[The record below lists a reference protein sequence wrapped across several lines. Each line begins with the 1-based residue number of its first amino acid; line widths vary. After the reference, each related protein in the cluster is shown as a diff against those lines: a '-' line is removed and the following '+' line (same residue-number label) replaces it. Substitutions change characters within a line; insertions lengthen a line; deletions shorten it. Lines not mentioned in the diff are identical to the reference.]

1 MLCDREEQAMGSD
14 RQDFLERKEAR
25 LRRMQQAQQNAAASP
40 SSPKAGKGQPG
51 PGSRAQKAPFPKRKS
66 GEANLT
72 EGASSSQPGASDAA
86 AGRAQTPLNPVAAGQ
101 AGQKAGGKPQAAKL
115 APKAASPS
123 TQQEEL
129 SPAVGLAGRSSA
141 ARRERPA
148 TIRPLR
154 DEPRPSL
161 LARVIVW
168 GTMAIC
174 ALLILAT
181 LGEAWTVHQL
191 HQQVNA
197 GQQVANQLQNQNRAL
212 ATQIAQLQQTET
224 IENEARQLGYIY
236 PGDQPVVV
244 VTAQPVASTTQQS
257 GQPPANNWWGFWPD
271 WLKVFFGG

>member
-1 MLCDREEQAMGSD
+1 MGSD

-25 LRRMQQAQQNAAASP
+25 LRRMQQAQQNAASR
-40 SSPKAGKGQPG
+40 SSSKAGKGQPV
-51 PGSRAQKAPFPKRKS
+51 PGSQAQKAPFPKRKS
-66 GEANLT
+66 GEANLVGGT
-72 EGASSSQPGASDAA
+72 SRVQPGASDTA
-86 AGRAQTPLNPVAAGQ
+86 AGRMQTPSNAAAAAEQ
-101 AGQKAGGKPQAAKL
+101 AGQKAGGKPQPAKP
-115 APKAASPS
+115 APKPARPS
-123 TQQEEL
+123 AQQEEL
-129 SPAVGLAGRSSA
+129 SPAGGMAGRRSA
-141 ARRERPA
+141 ARRERQA
-148 TIRPLR
+148 TIRPLHA
-154 DEPRPSL
+154 EPRPSL

-197 GQQVANQLQNQNRAL
+197 SQQAANQLQYQNRAL

-244 VTAQPVASTTQQS
+244 VTAQPAAPTTQQQS
-257 GQPPANNWWGFWPD
+257 GQPPTKDWWGFWPD
-271 WLKVFFGG
+271 WLNVFFGG

>member
-1 MLCDREEQAMGSD
+1 MSSD

-25 LRRMQQAQQNAAASP
+25 LRRMQQAQQNAVASR
-40 SSPKAGKGQPG
+40 SSSKAGKSQAG
-51 PGSRAQKAPFPKRKS
+51 PGSQAQKAPFPKRKS
-66 GEANLT
+66 AEANLT
-72 EGASSSQPGASDAA
+72 GGASRAQPGASDAA
-86 AGRAQTPLNPVAAGQ
+86 AGRTQTPLNAAPAAEQ
-101 AGQKAGGKPQAAKL
+101 AGQKSGGKPQAAKL

-123 TQQEEL
+123 AQQEEL
-129 SPAVGLAGRSSA
+129 SAAGGLAGRRSA
-141 ARRERPA
+141 ARRERQT
-148 TIRPLR
+148 TIRPLHA
-154 DEPRPSL
+154 EPRPSL

-197 GQQVANQLQNQNRAL
+197 SQQAANQLQNQNRAL

-244 VTAQPVASTTQQS
+244 VTAQRAVPTTQQQS
-257 GQPPANNWWGFWPD
+257 GQPPTKDWWGFWPD

>member
-1 MLCDREEQAMGSD
+1 MGSD

-25 LRRMQQAQQNAAASP
+25 LRRMQQAQQNAATSR
-40 SSPKAGKGQPG
+40 SSSKAGKSQPG
-51 PGSRAQKAPFPKRKS
+51 SGSQAQKAPFPKRKS
-66 GEANLT
+66 AEANLA
-72 EGASSSQPGASDAA
+72 GGA
-86 AGRAQTPLNPVAAGQ
+86 AGRAQTPSNAAAAPEQ
-101 AGQKAGGKPQAAKL
+101 AGQKAGGKPQPAKP
-115 APKAASPS
+115 APKPARLS

-129 SPAVGLAGRSSA
+129 SPAGVLAGRRSA
-141 ARRERPA
+141 ARRERQA
-148 TIRPLR
+148 TIRPLHN
-154 DEPRPSL
+154 EPRPSL

-197 GQQVANQLQNQNRAL
+197 SQQAANQLQNQNRAL

-244 VTAQPVASTTQQS
+244 VTAQPAAPTTTQQS
-257 GQPPANNWWGFWPD
+257 GQPPAKDWWGFWPD
-271 WLKVFFGG
+271 WLKVFFGE

>member
-1 MLCDREEQAMGSD
+1 MGSD

-25 LRRMQQAQQNAAASP
+25 LRRMKQAPQNAAASR
-40 SSPKAGKGQPG
+40 SSSRAGKGQPG
-51 PGSRAQKAPFPKRKS
+51 PGFQSQKAPFPKRKS
-66 GEANLT
+66 VEANLT
-72 EGASSSQPGASDAA
+72 GGVSGAQPGASDAA
-86 AGRAQTPLNPVAAGQ
+86 AGRTQTASNAAAAGQ
-101 AGQKAGGKPQAAKL
+101 AGQRAGGKPQAAK
-115 APKAASPS
+115 PASKPTRS
-123 TQQEEL
+123 PTQQEEL
-129 SPAVGLAGRSSA
+129 SSAGGLAGRRSA
-141 ARRERPA
+141 ARRERQA
-148 TIRPLR
+148 TIRSLR

-197 GQQVANQLQNQNRAL
+197 SQQAANQLQNQNRAL

-224 IENEARQLGYIY
+224 IESEARQLGYIY

-244 VTAQPVASTTQQS
+244 VTTQPSAPTTTQQS
-257 GQPPANNWWGFWPD
+257 AQPPAKNWWGFWPD

>member
-1 MLCDREEQAMGSD
+1 MGSD

-25 LRRMQQAQQNAAASP
+25 LRRMQQAQQNAAASR
-40 SSPKAGKGQPG
+40 SSSKAGKGQPASG
-51 PGSRAQKAPFPKRKS
+51 ARAQKAPFPKRKS
-66 GEANLT
+66 AEASLT
-72 EGASSSQPGASDAA
+72 GGASRAQPGASDAA
-86 AGRAQTPLNPVAAGQ
+86 AGRTQTPSNAAAAGQ
-101 AGQKAGGKPQAAKL
+101 AGQKAGGKPQPANL
-115 APKAASPS
+115 APKPARPS

-129 SPAVGLAGRSSA
+129 SPTGGPSGRRSA
-141 ARRERPA
+141 ARRERQA
-148 TIRPLR
+148 TIRPLYA
-154 DEPRPSL
+154 EPRPSL

-197 GQQVANQLQNQNRAL
+197 SQQAANQLQNQNRTL

-244 VTAQPVASTTQQS
+244 VTAQPAVSTTQQA
-257 GQPPANNWWGFWPD
+257 GQPPAKNWWGFWPD

>member
-1 MLCDREEQAMGSD
+1 MGSD

-25 LRRMQQAQQNAAASP
+25 LRRMQQAQQNAAASR
-40 SSPKAGKGQPG
+40 SSSKAGKGQAG
-51 PGSRAQKAPFPKRKS
+51 PGSQAQKAPFPKRKS
-66 GEANLT
+66 AEANLAG
-72 EGASSSQPGASDAA
+72 GASRAQPGASDIA
-86 AGRAQTPLNPVAAGQ
+86 AGRTQTSSNAAAAEQ
-101 AGQKAGGKPQAAKL
+101 AGQKAGGKLQPAKL
-115 APKAASPS
+115 APKPARLS

-129 SPAVGLAGRSSA
+129 SPVGGLTGRRSA
-141 ARRERPA
+141 ARRERQA
-148 TIRPLR
+148 TIRPLHT
-154 DEPRPSL
+154 EPRPSL

-197 GQQVANQLQNQNRAL
+197 SQQAANQLQNQNRTL

-244 VTAQPVASTTQQS
+244 VTAQPAAPTMQQQS
-257 GQPPANNWWGFWPD
+257 GQPPTKDWWGFWPD